1 MLTFKLSV
9 CKLLDKLRLH
19 KIRPELQN
27 ARIAFHSTQDHSLNS
42 TDKENKLTGMCE
54 GMELEVHLLKEAGAA
69 HDAHIGLA
77 VRVDLDVGVQVGDAV
92 ERLAALV
99 AAVRLD
105 CGVGQLVACQI
116 ARLTEGPAADVA
128 LEGLFSRVDSL
139 HLHLHEY

>member
-1 MLTFKLSV
+1 
-9 CKLLDKLRLH
+9 
-19 KIRPELQN
+19 
-27 ARIAFHSTQDHSLNS
+27 
-42 TDKENKLTGMCE
+42 
-54 GMELEVHLLKEAGAA
+54 MELEVHLLKEAGAA